1 MFAWNNFLF
10 CFVFFSQRWKEKKK
24 SVSLWTEALIWQP
37 EDILRK
43 VSPGHYEEVSRLFS
57 FLGEDA
63 VLLISCN
70 PIAFFYLLIFQ
81 SLSITRSALL
91 RGSFKKVCMLKM
103 DRAGFA
109 VLMVLTVALV
119 RVGDSREDTTGGR
132 TEGAGAALALWDQ
145 QLSQVRSQGH
155 SPRGPVDGASSRL
168 SGETSPGSSH
178 SRSHVRLPRG
188 ASSHGD
194 GRHVSAAGAAHTAG
208 ASREDLASAP
218 RDGAQRTARHPANQQ
233 HRTKVNRRQS
243 SRPSSASARR
253 LVG

>member
-1 MFAWNNFLF
+1 
-10 CFVFFSQRWKEKKK
+10 
-24 SVSLWTEALIWQP
+24 
-37 EDILRK
+37 
-43 VSPGHYEEVSRLFS
+43 
-57 FLGEDA
+57 
-63 VLLISCN
+63 
-70 PIAFFYLLIFQ
+70 
-81 SLSITRSALL
+81 
-91 RGSFKKVCMLKM
+91 M

-109 VLMVLTVALV
+109 VLVVLTVALV
-119 RVGDSREDTTGGR
+119 RAGDSREDTTGGR
-132 TEGAGAALALWDQ
+132 TESAGAARAVWDQ

-155 SPRGPVDGASSRL
+155 SPRGPGDGSSSGP

-194 GRHVSAAGAAHTAG
+194 GRHVSAAGAAAHTAG

-218 RDGAQRTARHPANQQ
+218 RDGAPRTARHPASQQ

>member
-1 MFAWNNFLF
+1 M
-10 CFVFFSQRWKEKKK
+10 
-24 SVSLWTEALIWQP
+24 
-37 EDILRK
+37 
-43 VSPGHYEEVSRLFS
+43 
-57 FLGEDA
+57 
-63 VLLISCN
+63 
-70 PIAFFYLLIFQ
+70 LIFQ

-91 RGSFKKVCMLKM
+91 RGSFKKVYMLKM

-119 RVGDSREDTTGGR
+119 RAGDSRRDTTGGR
-132 TEGAGAALALWDQ
+132 TEGAGAARAVWDQ

-155 SPRGPVDGASSRL
+155 SPRGPGDRASSRL
-168 SGETSPGSSH
+168 SGQTSPGSSH

-218 RDGAQRTARHPANQQ
+218 RDGAPRTARHPANQQ